1 MKSWRDCVGA
11 FAICYGAL
19 VAGVAY
25 LAVRGWMLG

>member
-1 MKSWRDCVGA
+1 MTSWRDCFGA

-19 VAGVAY
+19 FVGVAY